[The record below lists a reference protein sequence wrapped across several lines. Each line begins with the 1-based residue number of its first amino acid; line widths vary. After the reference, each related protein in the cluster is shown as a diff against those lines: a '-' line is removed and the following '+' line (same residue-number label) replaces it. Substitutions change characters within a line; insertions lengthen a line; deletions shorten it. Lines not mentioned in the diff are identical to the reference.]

1 MVSVGIVPIGVC
13 FSLSMSTDD
22 DEEEENAVATLTTNL
37 LLDADA
43 DDLFGTVV
51 LLEYYRDAMRR
62 DVECERRGG
71 QSRGF
76 QSEGPM
82 KHNL

>member
-1 MVSVGIVPIGVC
+1 VGIVPIGVC

-43 DDLFGTVV
+43 DDLFRNRPWFFSSTTGTRCGEMWSARGVAVKVV
-51 LLEYYRDAMRR
+51 AFKARDR
-62 DVECERRGG
+62 
-71 QSRGF
+71 
-76 QSEGPM
+76 
-82 KHNL
+82 